1 MKKTKALT
9 VCKANKVIEASYKLS
24 LNEQRLILACIGQVN
39 SMKELTSADRFELT
53 AKEFAKLFNIKEDK
67 AYQALKEVSEQ
78 LFERY
83 VIIDNPDPEEPTL
96 KYTKTRWISS
106 IDYIPE
112 KGKVALYFAQR
123 MLPYLSLLQG
133 QFTKYKLEHIGK
145 MTCVYA
151 IRLYELLVQWQTVG
165 KREIALE
172 ELKEL
177 LQLEDKY
184 DRMDNFKARVLEPA
198 ISDINTHSNFEVS
211 WKQRKSG
218 RNVTHLIFTFAE
230 KESAQEVIVKEPK
243 ILGVAKSVIEKQAK
257 IGESWEQAATRIK
270 AERSKTPKK

>member
-112 KGKVALYFAQR
+112 KGKVAVYFAQR

-270 AERSKTPKK
+270 AERSKAPKK

>member
-270 AERSKTPKK
+270 AERSKAPKK

>member
-1 MKKTKALT
+1 MKKANLLT

-112 KGKVALYFAQR
+112 KGKVAVYFAQR

-184 DRMDNFKARVLEPA
+184 DRMNNFKARVLEPA
-198 ISDINTHSNFEVS
+198 ISDINTHSNFNVS

-230 KESAQEVIVKEPK
+230 KESTQEVIVKEPK